1 MWFSSSAI
9 TGTHFHVLTAM
20 GKNDDFETCRK
31 ISETVGD
38 SLLWDSSIIEIIYL
52 IRLRLL
58 LARASSHYYYRKLH
72 RPVSRVTNFDDCDRT
87 VTHHF
92 SYIAFFEVWC
102 VGAYKARTQRRQ
114 SRTLSKVDRVALA
127 PYILATKSKGR
138 STFGRQKL
146 PTFDKVDRVEH
157 ELWRQCRPRHRRQ
170 SRTSRRQS
178 TFDKSASRRFV
189 AGFGDCRPCCQCV
202 PGFTRPLFGLC
213 RTVIK

>member
-38 SLLWDSSIIEIIYL
+38 SLLWDSSIVEIIYL

-114 SRTLSKVDRVALA
+114 SRIRHGTLCRKSTVSLWPRRPTYWRQSRKDVRHSGDKNYPLSTKSTELNMNFGDNVDRDTV
-127 PYILATKSKGR
+127 
-138 STFGRQKL
+138 
-146 PTFDKVDRVEH
+146 DKVERAGDSR
-157 ELWRQCRPRHRRQ
+157 LSTNRRQ
-170 SRTSRRQS
+170 SRQS
-178 TFDKSASRRFV
+178 SLSPVLATVDFV
-189 AGFGDCRPCCQCV
+189 AMC
-202 PGFTRPLFGLC
+202 TGL
-213 RTVIK
+213 